1 VKCRAGHEHGS
12 IVAAAACDKNPEPKR
27 CDENAGGCGRSAQEG
42 AVLRDGSA
50 LCGACEEAGAEAEAD
65 DAAKLEAAEALVAK
79 HRAARRVNWK
89 GIAEQPNVVK
99 VQQLAD
105 AFHEVGKINHYMVG
119 VTCGFDREELEAA
132 EQVLIDRQ
140 NAGPQKGK
148 AFQALER
155 ALEEIEHAR
164 FVKFVQT
171 EKAKAGGAK

>member
-1 VKCRAGHEHGS
+1 MS
-12 IVAAAACDKNPEPKR
+12 AARKAVLRHIDEAHAESKR
-27 CDENAGGCGRSAQEG
+27 PSCDENAGGCGRSEQEG

-50 LCGACEEAGAEAEAD
+50 LCEACKEAIAEAEAD
-65 DAAKLEAAEALVAK
+65 DAEKLQAAEAAK
-79 HRAARRVNWK
+79 NWK
-89 GIAEQPNVVK
+89 GLAEQPNVVK

-119 VTCGFDREELEAA
+119 VTAGFSPEELEAA

-155 ALEEIEHAR
+155 ALDEIKHAR

-171 EKAKAGGAK
+171 EKAKAGGAKA

>member
-1 VKCRAGHEHGS
+1 MKCRAGHEHSS
-12 IVAAAACDKNPEPKR
+12 IVAAAACEAPVPPKR
-27 CDENAGGCGRSAQEG
+27 CDENAGGCGRSEKEG

-50 LCGACEEAGAEAEAD
+50 LCEACKEAIGEAEAD
-65 DAAKLEAAEALVAK
+65 DAAKLQAAEALVAT
-79 HRAARRVNWK
+79 HRAARRKNWK
-89 GIAEQPNVVK
+89 GLAEQPNVVK

-105 AFHEVGKINHYMVG
+105 AFHEVGKLNHYMVG

-164 FVKFVQT
+164 FVKFVQL
-171 EKAKAGGAK
+171 EKAKAGAK